1 MHYEQVPSSHWK
13 FQPLSDREPFDAD
26 KESRKMDE
34 LLAKASR
41 LRPLFNIVKD
51 VLMKYHVNIRDINR
65 KAYDFYFKK
74 QEEER
79 QELQL

>member
-1 MHYEQVPSSHWK
+1 
-13 FQPLSDREPFDAD
+13 
-26 KESRKMDE
+26 MDE